1 MDKAGSATVR
11 LGHWVSLLEKCAGL
25 CHACANGRLV
35 SLESHRKE
43 RMRDRERETEM
54 VWHDG
59 VTRGERMEVKV
70 SDACSH
76 RKDSSQMR
84 SFRYVSNL
92 GLDGQEFSDKI

>member
-1 MDKAGSATVR
+1 
-11 LGHWVSLLEKCAGL
+11 
-25 CHACANGRLV
+25 
-35 SLESHRKE
+35 
-43 RMRDRERETEM
+43 MRDRERETEM

-84 SFRYVSNL
+84 SFRYASSF
-92 GLDGQEFSDKI
+92 LDWMDKNFQIRSEMKDLH